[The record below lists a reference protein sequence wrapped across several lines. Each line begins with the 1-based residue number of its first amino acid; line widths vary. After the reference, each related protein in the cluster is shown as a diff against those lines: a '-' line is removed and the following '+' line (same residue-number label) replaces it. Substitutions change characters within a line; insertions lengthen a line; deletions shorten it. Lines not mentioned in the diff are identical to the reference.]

1 MDDKPLYDDSFL
13 KLSEWL
19 NSGVLVLILGCS
31 VSVFLLI
38 YVHWVLSL
46 VAFVA
51 TIFMA
56 LASFIV
62 LKK

>member
-1 MDDKPLYDDSFL
+1 MDDKPLYNDSFL

-19 NSGVLVLILGCS
+19 HSGTLVLLLGCAF
-31 VSVFLLI
+31 SVFLLI
-38 YVHWVLSL
+38 YVHWALSL

-51 TIFMA
+51 TVFIA
-56 LASFIV
+56 LASFLV